1 MNATEPVPVQQRT
14 TLPLCILL
22 FVGTGRVRKIKQ
34 KGIPPGKHFMCPDIF
49 YTGVKVKRGVY
60 CFKGDFFGDVDCNT
74 GSVIRYE
81 TSSGKARFPLRM
93 S

>member
-1 MNATEPVPVQQRT
+1 MY
-14 TLPLCILL
+14 
-22 FVGTGRVRKIKQ
+22 FVIRWDLRGRVRKIKQ

-81 TSSGKARFPLRM
+81 TCSGKARISSEDELAGP
-93 S
+93 